1 MSDLSSVIIRQ
12 PVPLKCGDLAEMIR
26 LVRSLYR
33 LSQLPQYRSAV
44 QSEVPPIAGF
54 DPGHDSVMM
63 GYDFHV
69 TEQGP
74 RLIEV
79 NTNAGGIL
87 PSWLSNSPENASE
100 NVLHK
105 KAPSPRRRNQLL
117 ETFAEELRRFRG
129 DRNIKPRH
137 ILVLD
142 ENPSEQH
149 LYPEMQAFAD
159 LFESWGVK
167 ATIADPAAL
176 YTDMNGIYF
185 QGEPID
191 LIYNRHCDFYLETDE
206 MSAVREAYRNRRVC
220 LTPNP
225 FTYALLG
232 DKRRM
237 VMWSES
243 EWMKAVCANRRI
255 LETVQR
261 LVPYSTLLSQLGR
274 ERAWQQ
280 RKELVFKP
288 VSRFGSRGVYIGAK
302 ISRKRFETLPDQDT
316 LAQTLVPPS
325 QLTLPGQG
333 KPHKVD
339 FRLFAYRDRVFA
351 VTSRVYRGQVT
362 NMSSEGSGFAPV
374 MVNGDN
380 LAE

>member
-1 MSDLSSVIIRQ
+1 MSDLSSIIIRQ
-12 PVPLKCGDLAEMIR
+12 AVPLNYGDLAEMIR

-33 LSQLPQYRSAV
+33 LSRLPEYRSAV
-44 QSEVPPIAGF
+44 QSEVPPVAGF

-69 TEQGP
+69 TDQGP

-87 PSWLSNSPENASE
+87 PTWLSNSPENAGE
-100 NVLHK
+100 NGLNK
-105 KAPSPRRRNQLL
+105 GDPSPRRRNQLL
-117 ETFAEELRRFRG
+117 GTFTEELRRFHG
-129 DRNIKPRH
+129 NENIKPRH
-137 ILVLD
+137 ILILD
-142 ENPSEQH
+142 ENPPEQF

-167 ATIADPAAL
+167 ASIADPAAL
-176 YTDMNGIYF
+176 DADASGICY

-191 LIYNRHCDFYLETDE
+191 LIYNRHCDFYLETGE
-206 MSAVREAYRNRRVC
+206 MSHIREAYRSKRVC

-237 VMWSES
+237 VMWSEP
-243 EWMKAVCANRRI
+243 ERMKAVCANRRI

-261 LVPYSTLLSQLGR
+261 LVPYSALLSQLGR
-274 ERAWQQ
+274 DQAWQQ
-280 RKELVFKP
+280 RKQLVFKP

-316 LAQTLVPPS
+316 LAQALVPPS
-325 QLTLPGQG
+325 QLTLPGQE

-339 FRLFAYRDRVFA
+339 FRLFAYRDRVLA
-351 VTSRVYRGQVT
+351 VTARLYRGQVT
-362 NMSSEGSGFAPV
+362 NMSSEDSGFAPV
-374 MVNGDN
+374 A
-380 LAE
+380 LT

>member
-1 MSDLSSVIIRQ
+1 MSDLSSIIIRQ
-12 PVPLKCGDLAEMIR
+12 AVPLKCGDLAEMIR

-33 LSQLPQYRSAV
+33 LSRMPEYRSAV
-44 QSEVPPIAGF
+44 QSEAPPVAGF

-87 PSWLSNSPENASE
+87 PTWLSTSPENTSE
-100 NVLHK
+100 NGLNK
-105 KAPSPRRRNQLL
+105 WAPSPRRRNQLL
-117 ETFAEELRRFRG
+117 GTFAEEFRRFRKG
-129 DRNIKPRH
+129 EIKKPRH
-137 ILVLD
+137 ILILD
-142 ENPSEQH
+142 ENPPEQF

-167 ATIADPAAL
+167 ASIADSAAL
-176 YTDMNGIYF
+176 DADENGVCY
-185 QGEPID
+185 QGEPVD

-206 MSAVREAYRNRRVC
+206 MSAILAAYRNRRVC

-237 VMWSES
+237 VMWSEY
-243 EWMKAVCANRRI
+243 ERMKAVCANRRV

-261 LVPYSTLLSQLGR
+261 QVPYSTLLSQLGR
-274 ERAWQQ
+274 DQAWQQ

-302 ISRKRFETLPDQDT
+302 ISRKRFATLPDQDT
-316 LAQTLVPPS
+316 LAQALVPPS
-325 QLTLPGQG
+325 QLTLPGKE

-339 FRLFAYRDRVFA
+339 FRLFAYRDRILA
-351 VTSRVYRGQVT
+351 VTARLYRGQVT
-362 NMSSEGSGFAPV
+362 NMSSEDSGFAPV
-374 MVNGDN
+374 T
-380 LAE
+380 LT

>member
-1 MSDLSSVIIRQ
+1 MSDLSSIIIRQ
-12 PVPLKCGDLAEMIR
+12 AVPLKCNDLAEMIR

-33 LSQLPQYRSAV
+33 LSRVPEYRSAV
-44 QSEVPPIAGF
+44 QSEVPSVAGF

-87 PSWLSNSPENASE
+87 PTWLSRSSE
-100 NVLHK
+100 NTSENGLNK
-105 KAPSPRRRNQLL
+105 GAPSPRRRNQLV
-117 ETFAEELRRFRG
+117 ETFTEELRRFRG
-129 DRNIKPRH
+129 EKNIKPRH
-137 ILVLD
+137 ILILD
-142 ENPSEQH
+142 ENPPEQF

-159 LFESWGVK
+159 LFESWGIK
-167 ATIADPAAL
+167 ASIAAPAAL
-176 YTDMNGIYF
+176 DADANGIYF
-185 QGEPID
+185 QEQPVD
-191 LIYNRHCDFYLETDE
+191 LIYNRHCDFYLETDA
-206 MSAVREAYRNRRVC
+206 MSAIREAYRNRRVC

-237 VMWSES
+237 VMWSNH
-243 EWMKAVCANRRI
+243 EWMGAVCKNGRV
-255 LETVQR
+255 LETVRRQ
-261 LVPYSTLLSQLGR
+261 VPYSTLLSQIGR
-274 ERAWQQ
+274 DKAWQQ

-302 ISRKRFETLPDQDT
+302 ISRKRFETLPDHDT
-316 LAQTLVPPS
+316 LAQKLVPPS
-325 QLTLPGQG
+325 QLILPGQE

-339 FRLFAYRDRVFA
+339 FRLFAYRDRILA
-351 VTSRVYRGQVT
+351 VTARLYRGQVT
-362 NMSSEGSGFAPV
+362 NMSTEDSGFAPV
-374 MVNGDN
+374 ILNGDT
-380 LAE
+380 LTG